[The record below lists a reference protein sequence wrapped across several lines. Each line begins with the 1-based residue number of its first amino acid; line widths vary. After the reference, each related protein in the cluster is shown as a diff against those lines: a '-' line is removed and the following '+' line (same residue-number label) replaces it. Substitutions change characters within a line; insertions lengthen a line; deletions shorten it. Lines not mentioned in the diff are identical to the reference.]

1 MQKVT
6 SLIDIK
12 APCQDVFNTVV
23 NLERRMQLSP
33 LWGLNRI
40 LEVGPNF
47 PKPGSSYRI
56 RILTDKP
63 FGLAHGTLNGN
74 QIALSG
80 LAQALFFK
88 LGQTNSERAHQIEPS
103 IPKQAAADS
112 EQKIRVSAP
121 VEQEYV
127 VDEYEPPYKFSYYLK
142 RGCKTVVTWRFQSI
156 PFGTRINYE
165 EMFCDENMGDED
177 FVATVHKVIREW
189 LSNIKRYSE
198 LHDGR
203 GRKLIKWFLDRFYL
217 KLRPDQR
224 RVVLLLLFM
233 QAIGLA
239 TFVIAV
245 LGWGIAS
252 LFF

>member
-33 LWGLNRI
+33 LWGLNRV
-40 LEVGPNF
+40 LDVTPNF
-47 PKPGSSYRI
+47 PNPGSSYRV
-56 RILTDKP
+56 RVLTDKP
-63 FGLAHGTLNGN
+63 FDLAHGTLNAT
-74 QIALSG
+74 QSALSG

-88 LGQTNSERAHQIEPS
+88 LGQTSSERAHQTELSVPN
-103 IPKQAAADS
+103 QMVADN
-112 EQKIRVSAP
+112 EQKTQLTAH
-121 VEQEYV
+121 VEQEYFV
-127 VDEYEPPYKFSYYLK
+127 GEYEPPHKFSYYLDK
-142 RGCKTVVTWRFQSI
+142 GCKTIVTWRFQSI

-165 EMFCDENMGDED
+165 EVFCDENMGDEN
-177 FVATVHKVIREW
+177 FILTVRNVIQEW

-203 GRKLIKWFLDRFYL
+203 GRKIVKWFLDSFYL

-224 RVVLLLLFM
+224 RVVLLMLFM

-239 TFVIAV
+239 TFVVAV
-245 LGWGIAS
+245 IGWGIANL
-252 LFF
+252 LF